1 MLLES
6 LTPPLFLVAMP
17 QVVDPFFNRSVILLL
32 EHSDEG
38 SFGLIVNRPLE
49 MTIASVASE
58 LGVEWHGDEAA
69 HVHFGGPVQM
79 NAGITLFQSTIRPEN
94 AREIISGVQM
104 ATDVTTLRE
113 LAQTPPPR
121 FLLVVGY
128 AGWTAGQLEDEI
140 TRNDWLLAPFDAEL
154 LFAADPASVWPR
166 ALDSIGVRPE
176 SLPSWTRPPGDDEV
190 GN

>member
-17 QVVDPFFNRSVILLL
+17 QVVDPFFNRSVVLLL

-58 LGVEWHGDEAA
+58 LGVEWHGDETA

-79 NAGITLFQSTIRPEN
+79 NAGITLFQSTVRPEN

-113 LAQTPPPR
+113 LAQTPPLR

-128 AGWTAGQLEDEI
+128 AGWTAGQLEDELAQ
-140 TRNDWLLAPFDAEL
+140 NAWLTVPADLDIIFDLPPEERLAAAMQKLGVD
-154 LFAADPASVWPR
+154 FARLS
-166 ALDSIGVRPE
+166 
-176 SLPSWTRPPGDDEV
+176 EV
-190 GN
+190 AGHA